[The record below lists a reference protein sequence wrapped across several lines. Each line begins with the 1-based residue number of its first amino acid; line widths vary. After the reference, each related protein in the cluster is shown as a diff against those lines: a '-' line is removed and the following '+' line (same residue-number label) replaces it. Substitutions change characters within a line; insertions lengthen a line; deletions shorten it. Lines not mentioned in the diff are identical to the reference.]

1 MQKEQGIK
9 VDNPFEP
16 VSVVAR
22 LALREEMAT
31 QHKLHQNTKTPTL
44 VKALNMCNSAG
55 TIVRSGFTARG
66 VDKQLGRHASMPLD
80 ARLAIFEMQTF
91 EHLNFEYF

>member
-55 TIVRSGFTARG
+55 NERPVRLHRARSRQTVRTARE
-66 VDKQLGRHASMPLD
+66 HAFGCTVGD
-80 ARLAIFEMQTF
+80 FRNANFRTF
-91 EHLNFEYF
+91 EF